1 MGLRRI
7 MPIEE
12 WPEVDRDLWERVSG
26 GQDFFSDD
34 IARPAHWRAPT
45 RHKAVKLYGRWL
57 TFIVETG
64 RLIPAEHPCDR
75 VTPEAVRA
83 YVEML
88 QAQVSSY
95 TSWSYVVVLHQ
106 MALAFGPERDWTW
119 LYRITAKLG
128 ARRVPT
134 RHKLSRMRPA
144 HEIASWAQHELNRLL
159 ATPPQRPRDAKAY
172 RDVLMLA
179 LLIDCPMRSRNL
191 TMIRIGHHLVR
202 TSTGW
207 VLRFAPHEVKTNI
220 YLKMEI
226 GEHLYPYLEAW
237 LDDIRHIMLA
247 GKETDC
253 LWVGITGRPLLAR
266 GIHKAI
272 CETTQRAFGRPI
284 NPHLFRDIAAT
295 SVADEDP
302 AHVGIAGLLLGHT
315 NPKTVENH
323 YIHADQIRAGRR
335 HRDAISAL
343 RQDLQRKKAQL

>member
-1 MGLRRI
+1 MELRRI

-64 RLIPAEHPCDR
+64 RLMPGEHPCDR

-88 QAQVSSY
+88 EAQVSSY
-95 TSWSYVVVLHQ
+95 TCWSYVVVVHQ
-106 MALAFGPERDWTW
+106 MALAFEPGRDWAW

-144 HEIASWAQHELNRLL
+144 HEIASWAQQELDRLL
-159 ATPPQRPRDAKAY
+159 VDPPRRTRDAKAY
-172 RDVLMLA
+172 RDVLMVA
-179 LLIDCPMRSRNL
+179 LLIDCPVRIRNF
-191 TMIRIGHHLVR
+191 TMVRIGHHLVR
-202 TSTGW
+202 IGAGW
-207 VLRFAPHEVKTNI
+207 TLRFAPHEVKTNR
-220 YLKMEI
+220 YLDMEI
-226 GEHLYPYLEAW
+226 GEHLYPHLEAW
-237 LDDIRHIMLA
+237 LDDIRPIMLT
-247 GKETDC
+247 GHQTDC
-253 LWVGITGRPLLAR
+253 LWVGITGQPLLAR
-266 GIHKAI
+266 GTHKVI
-272 CETTQRAFGRPI
+272 CETTQRAFGKPI

-302 AHVGIAGLLLGHT
+302 AHVGIAGSLLGHM

-323 YIHADQIRAGRR
+323 YIHADQIRAGKR
-335 HRDAISAL
+335 HREAISAL
-343 RQDLQRKKAQL
+343 RRDLQQEKA